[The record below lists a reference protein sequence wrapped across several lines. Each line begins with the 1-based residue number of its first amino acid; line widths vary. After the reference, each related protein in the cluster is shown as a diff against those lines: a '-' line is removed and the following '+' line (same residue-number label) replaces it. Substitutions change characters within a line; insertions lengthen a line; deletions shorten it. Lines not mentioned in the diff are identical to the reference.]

1 MNDNNVTISMHEYK
15 RLISAECFANQ
26 FMNLLTIKAM
36 KGESIFHSE
45 VESIC
50 LMIGI
55 SAEEE
60 SDA

>member
-1 MNDNNVTISMHEYK
+1 MNENNVTISVHEYK
-15 RLISAECFANQ
+15 NLISAQCFANQ

-45 VESIC
+45 IESIC

-60 SDA
+60 SNA